1 MATVEREVAQHYS
14 HGSLEAAIHAGLE
27 AMGRDRST
35 ITPEDLAGIDEFHI
49 GGHEATAD
57 VAERL
62 DLAAGGAILD
72 IGSGIGGAARF
83 FARRYGCRVV
93 GIDITPEYAAV
104 ATSLTQL
111 VGLSDRVEFHV
122 ASALDLP
129 FAGES
134 FDRATL
140 LHVGMNI
147 PDKQRL
153 CTEVHRVLR
162 PDGMFA
168 VYDVMQ
174 TGDGEITFPVPWAAG
189 KATSFLERPETYR
202 QVLSDA
208 EFGIVSERGRREF
221 GIAFFQRM
229 RARIAES
236 GPPPL
241 GLHILMGQDAPAKIA
256 NMLAALEQ
264 GLIAPVEMICRRSSA
279 PL

>member
-1 MATVEREVAQHYS
+1 MATVDREIAQHYS
-14 HGSLEAAIHAGLE
+14 HGSLEAEILAGLN
-27 AMGRDRST
+27 AMGRDRSNV
-35 ITPEDLAGIDEFHI
+35 TPEDLAGIDEFHI

-62 DLAAGGAILD
+62 DLAAGGTVLD

-93 GIDITPEYAAV
+93 GIDLTPEFIEV

-111 VGLSDRVEFHV
+111 VGLFGQVEFQV
-122 ASALDLP
+122 ANALDMP
-129 FAGES
+129 FGNGS

-153 CTEVHRVLR
+153 CAGVHRVLK
-162 PDGMFA
+162 PEGLFA
-168 VYDVMQ
+168 IYDVMQ
-174 TGDGEITFPVPWAAG
+174 IGDGEITFPVPWAAT

-202 QVLSDA
+202 EALLTA
-208 EFGIVSERGRREF
+208 GFEIVSERARQEF

-229 RARIAES
+229 LARTAES

-241 GLHILMGQDAPAKIA
+241 GLHILMGQDAPMKIA
-256 NMLAALEQ
+256 NMLAGLEQ
-264 GLIAPVEMICRRSSA
+264 GVIAPVELICRRR
-279 PL
+279 

>member
-1 MATVEREVAQHYS
+1 MTTVEREVAQHYC
-14 HGSLEAAIHAGLE
+14 HGSLAAAILTGLE
-27 AMGRDRST
+27 AMGRDRSN

-57 VAERL
+57 IAERL
-62 DLAAGGAILD
+62 DLAAGGTVLD

-83 FARRYGCRVV
+83 FARRYGCRAV
-93 GIDITPEYAAV
+93 GIDLTPESVEV

-111 VGLSDRVEFHV
+111 VGLSNQVEFRI

-129 FAGES
+129 FADES

-153 CTEVHRVLR
+153 CAGVHRVLK
-162 PDGMFA
+162 PEGMFA
-168 VYDVMQ
+168 IYDVMQ
-174 TGDGEITFPVPWAAG
+174 IGDGEITFPVPWAAH
-189 KATSFLERPETYR
+189 KATSFLEKPETYQR
-202 QVLSDA
+202 ALLEAGFKIVFERTRRDFA
-208 EFGIVSERGRREF
+208 IEFF
-221 GIAFFQRM
+221 KRM

-241 GLHILMGQDAPAKIA
+241 GLHVLMGQDAPAKMA
-256 NMLAALEQ
+256 NMLANLEQ
-264 GLIAPVEMICRRSSA
+264 GLIAPVEMICRR
-279 PL
+279 P

>member
-62 DLAAGGAILD
+62 DLAAGGTILD

-93 GIDITPEYAAV
+93 GIDITPEYVAV

-129 FAGES
+129 FADES

-153 CTEVHRVLR
+153 CKEVHRVLR

-202 QVLSDA
+202 QALSDA
-208 EFGIVSERGRREF
+208 EFGIVSERDRREF